1 MPSWMKTARV
11 LMVKESEVRELF
23 RGIDEQEIDGE
34 GWWETSTGAKF
45 GKQRLEA
52 LIALLD
58 ERGVL
63 LAAS

>member
-1 MPSWMKTARV
+1 
-11 LMVKESEVRELF
+11 MVKESEVRELF